1 MFPAD
6 ADLVVRPLV
15 SRIGVENIEGA
26 LWCGMVY

>member
-15 SRIGVENIEGA
+15 SRIGVKNIEGA